1 MLTRRKEQFINNY
14 ILTLNATKSA
24 EQAGYSKRTA
34 YSQGSRLLS
43 NVEVKGVIDKR
54 LAEIQARNTISK
66 EGIIQNLWKEALNA
80 QRSAD
85 RISANVALAKIRGD
99 IRDNQVTQ
107 VSIFQGLSDKDLP
120 PIDITEVKPSQ
131 EDKPIC

>member
-1 MLTRRKEQFINNY
+1 MLTRRKEQFIDNY

-24 EQAGYSKRTA
+24 EQAGYSQRTA

-54 LAEIQARNTISK
+54 LAEIQARNTITK
-66 EGIIQNLWKEALNA
+66 ESIIQNLWKEALNA

-107 VSIFQGLSDKDLP
+107 VSIFQGLTDKDLP
-120 PIDITEVKPSQ
+120 PIDISQEKPSQ
-131 EDKPIC
+131 EPKPIC